1 MPGPQIM
8 VVEDEVVVAM
18 ELQSKLT
25 SMGYVVA
32 AATGSGEDAVEKAG
46 ELRPDLVLMD
56 IQLAGDLDGIEAAQR
71 IRQLYDIPVVFLTAH
86 ADEKTLQRAK
96 LSEPFGYLIKP
107 FSGAE
112 LRTTIEVSL
121 YKHGRD
127 VHEKEVTEWY
137 SSALNVLGGAVV
149 AATGDGVVKYVNNLA
164 ETLTGWKREDALGK
178 HVREVLILMDCQSG
192 TVKADPMQAF
202 FRGPEP
208 PAVECVLLSRGGSE
222 IRVLLDVLPVTY
234 SDGET
239 HLVVFAF
246 REAAQRAQ
254 PQQDWFSHAAN
265 LSIAG
270 AICYEDGRYHESESF
285 FTRALAIL
293 EENLGTDHHKLAGLL
308 DQLCSVYVKLGKNN
322 EASIVR
328 TRAARI
334 RAAREALGEG
344 AAQGQ
349 ARIKN

>member
-18 ELQSKLT
+18 ELQAKLT

-32 AATGSGEDAVEKAG
+32 ATTGSGEDAVVKAG

-56 IQLAGDLDGIEAAQR
+56 IQLAGDLDGIEAAQKIHR
-71 IRQLYDIPVVFLTAH
+71 LYDIPVVFLTAH

-149 AATGDGVVKYVNNLA
+149 AATGEGAVKYVNNLA
-164 ETLTGWKREDALGK
+164 ETLTEWKREDALGK
-178 HVREVLILMDCQSG
+178 HVRDVLMLVDRESPA
-192 TVKADPMQAF
+192 TVTDPMEAY
-202 FRGPEP
+202 FRGSES
-208 PAVECVLLSRGGSE
+208 PAVECVLRSRNGSE
-222 IRVLLDVLPVTY
+222 IGIVLDVLPVSY
-234 SDGET
+234 SDDET
-239 HLVVFAF
+239 RLVVFAF
-246 REAAQRAQ
+246 REATQRAQ
-254 PQQDWFSHAAN
+254 PQQDWFSYAAN

-270 AICYEDGRYHESESF
+270 AICYEDGRYHEAESF

-293 EENLGTDHHKLAGLL
+293 EENLGTDHHKLSGLL
-308 DQLCSVYVKLGKNN
+308 DQLSRVYVKLGKNN

-334 RAAREALGEG
+334 RAAREALAVAAAHGEE
-344 AAQGQ
+344 
-349 ARIKN
+349 RDRN